1 MKKSSSP
8 SEQEPTPTPIKK
20 GIVYIS
26 RLPYGFDDKAAFAF
40 FPQFGEVKG
49 VCFPRNK
56 KTGRS
61 KGYMFV
67 LFEDR
72 DVAKI
77 AAKTM
82 DGYVMIGKQ
91 LKATVIEAKTG
102 SKEMQK
108 FKATHSKFK
117 FVPWK
122 LLFRNRFNKAQ
133 DEEAMKRKMKK
144 LLEGDEKKRKKL
156 KALGIDF
163 NFGGY
168 QALL

>member
-1 MKKSSSP
+1 MKKTNNTTQP
-8 SEQEPTPTPIKK
+8 EPTPIKK
-20 GIVYIS
+20 GIVYLS

-56 KTGRS
+56 KSGRS
-61 KGYMFV
+61 KGYMFI
-67 LFEDR
+67 LFEDKE
-72 DVAKI
+72 VAKI

-91 LKATVIEAKTG
+91 VKATVIEPKTG
-102 SKEMQK
+102 SAQMQK
-108 FKATHSKFK
+108 FKAASSKFK

-122 LLFRNRFNKAQ
+122 LLFRNRFDKAQ

-144 LLEGDEKKRKKL
+144 LLESDEKKRNKL
-156 KALGIDF
+156 KALGIDYV
-163 NFGGY
+163 FGGY